1 MIKLA
6 VLALIV
12 ALVAGAFGLPGVSE
26 FALGISKFLFSVVG
40 LAILLAALLA
50 VYFYRKFRG
59 ETRLFKA

>member
-26 FALGISKFLFSVVG
+26 FALGISKLLISVVG
-40 LAILLAALLA
+40 LAILLVALLA
-50 VYFYRKFRG
+50 VYFYRKVRG